1 MSPTTCNYGDG
12 YRLEKKEV
20 KIIKGTTSLIP
31 FILKRYKF
39 IFDEF

>member
-1 MSPTTCNYGDG
+1 MEMVTV
-12 YRLEKKEV
+12 LKKKEEV
-20 KIIKGTTSLIP
+20 RIIKGTTSLIP